1 MTGIDSIYESFFTV
15 ENFALREDVMEEFV
29 LFVPKL
35 IKEGSPQLLQI
46 RPKLFKR
53 SEFHSV

>member
-15 ENFALREDVMEEFV
+15 ENIALREDVMEEFV

-35 IKEGSPQLLQI
+35 IKEGSLQ
-46 RPKLFKR
+46 
-53 SEFHSV
+53 